1 MKGRFILRRGAQ
13 NREDTMIEIPDHTK
27 RLVAYKSG
35 KPISELAREKDLARI
50 VKLASNENP
59 IGPSPKAIEALERT
73 SCELNRYTDP
83 GSTDLVE
90 RMSQLIGKK
99 PDQIIFGHGTDALLA
114 YIISAFTHEEEEVLT
129 SSATFIGIYVSVN
142 KFGRTLRTVPH
153 KNYGYD
159 LEALAK
165 AVTKETRIIYLAN
178 PNNPTGTMFDK
189 ASFERFMAQVPNNIL
204 VILDEAYSAYAEE
217 HEGYPDGL
225 KYDYENLLVT
235 RTLSKVFGL
244 AGLRIGYCTGPAYL
258 IHELYKV
265 KLPFEP
271 NRLAQVA
278 ALAAL
283 DDKEFLAR
291 TIETNRESLR
301 MFRESFERLG
311 IEYVPTAA
319 NFYLM
324 LFATEAIATAFY
336 EGCLDHGLI
345 VRPVKPFGL
354 PNGIRINSGTEEET
368 RFAID
373 VIEKVHA
380 QVAKPSALA
389 TK

>member
-1 MKGRFILRRGAQ
+1 
-13 NREDTMIEIPDHTK
+13 MIEIPDHTR
-27 RLVAYKSG
+27 RLKAYKSG
-35 KPISELAREKDLARI
+35 KPISELAREKDLPRI

-83 GSTDLVE
+83 ASTDLVE
-90 RMSQLIGKK
+90 KMSGLIGKK

-114 YIISAFTHEEEEVLT
+114 YIVNAFTHENDEVLT
-129 SSATFIGIYVSVN
+129 SSATFIGIYVSIN
-142 KFGRTLRTVPH
+142 KLGRTLRTVPH
-153 KNYGYD
+153 KNYAYD
-159 LEALAK
+159 LDALAD
-165 AVTKETRIIYLAN
+165 AVTGDTRVVYLAN
-178 PNNPTGTMFDK
+178 PNNPTGTMFDMI
-189 ASFERFMAQVPNNIL
+189 AFERFMDRVPDNIL

-283 DDKEFLAR
+283 DDRKFLA
-291 TIETNRESLR
+291 ETLKVNRISLQ
-301 MFRESFERLG
+301 MFRECFERLG
-311 IEYVPTAA
+311 IDYVPTAA

-324 LFATEAIATAFY
+324 LFATEETAAAFY
-336 EGCLDHGLI
+336 EGCLDYGLI

-354 PNGIRINSGTEEET
+354 PTGVRINSGTEEET

-380 QVAKPSALA
+380 HVVKPSALA
-389 TK
+389 TR

>member
-1 MKGRFILRRGAQ
+1 
-13 NREDTMIEIPDHTK
+13 MIEIPDHTK
-27 RLVAYKSG
+27 RLKAYKSG
-35 KPISELAREKDLARI
+35 KPISELAREKDLPRI

-59 IGPSPKAIEALERT
+59 LGPSPKAIEALERT

-83 GSTDLVE
+83 ASTDLVDK
-90 RMSQLIGKK
+90 MSHLIGKRA
-99 PDQIIFGHGTDALLA
+99 DQIIFGHGTDALLA
-114 YIISAFTHEEEEVLT
+114 YIINAFTHEHEEVLT

-142 KFGRTLRTVPH
+142 KQARTLRTVPH
-153 KNYGYD
+153 KNYGFD
-159 LEALAK
+159 LDALAD
-165 AVTKETRIIYLAN
+165 AITEHTKVIYLAN
-178 PNNPTGTMFDK
+178 PNNPTGTMFD
-189 ASFERFMAQVPNNIL
+189 ARSFERFMVRVPGHIL

-217 HEGYPDGL
+217 HDGYPDGL
-225 KYDYENLLVT
+225 RYDYDNLLVT

-283 DDKEFLAR
+283 DDKEFLTR
-291 TIETNRESLR
+291 TIETNRISLA
-301 MFRESFERLG
+301 MLRECFERLG

-324 LFATEAIATAFY
+324 LFSGEAMATAFY
-336 EGCLDHGLI
+336 EGCLEHGLI

-354 PNGIRINSGTEEET
+354 PNGIRINSGTEDET
-368 RFAID
+368 KFAIE

-380 QVAKPSALA
+380 RVVKPSAMA
-389 TK
+389 TR

>member
-1 MKGRFILRRGAQ
+1 MKGRFILRQGAQ
-13 NREDTMIEIPDHTK
+13 NRERTMIEIPDHTR
-27 RLVAYKSG
+27 RLKAYKSG
-35 KPISELAREKDLARI
+35 KPISELAREKDLSRI

-83 GSTDLVE
+83 ASTDLVE
-90 RMSQLIGKK
+90 KMSHLIGKK
-99 PDQIIFGHGTDALLA
+99 ADQIIFGHGTDSLLA
-114 YIISAFTHEEEEVLT
+114 YIITAFTHEHEEVLT
-129 SSATFIGIYVSVN
+129 MSATFIGIYVSVN
-142 KFGRTLRTVPH
+142 KLGRKLRTVPH
-153 KNYGYD
+153 KDYGYD
-159 LEALAK
+159 LEALAG
-165 AVTKETRIIYLAN
+165 AVTGDTRIIYLAN
-178 PNNPTGTMFDK
+178 PNNPTGTMFDTE
-189 ASFERFMAQVPNNIL
+189 AFELFMARVPNNVL
-204 VILDEAYSAYAEE
+204 VILDEAYSAYADEF
-217 HEGYPDGL
+217 EGHPDGL
-225 KYDYENLLVT
+225 QYDYENLLVT

-283 DDKEFLAR
+283 DDKEFLAQ
-291 TIETNRESLR
+291 TIETNRLSLG
-301 MFRESFERLG
+301 MFRDCFERLE
-311 IEYVPTAA
+311 IKYVPTAA

-324 LFATEAIATAFY
+324 LFASEEIATAFY

-373 VIEKVHA
+373 VIEKVHD
-380 QVAKPSALA
+380 QVVKPSMTAA
-389 TK
+389 G

>member
-1 MKGRFILRRGAQ
+1 MVK
-13 NREDTMIEIPDHTK
+13 IPKHTA
-27 RLVAYKSG
+27 RLTAYKSG

-73 SCELNRYTDP
+73 AAELNRYTDP

-90 RMSQLIGKK
+90 KMAQLIGKQ
-99 PDQIIFGHGTDALLA
+99 PEQIIFGHGTDALLE
-114 YIISAFTHEEEEVLT
+114 YIVNGLTEYRDEILT
-129 SSATFIGIYVSVN
+129 SEGTFIGIYVNIN
-142 KFGRTLRTVPH
+142 KLSRTLKTVPH
-153 KNYGYD
+153 KNYHYD
-159 LEALAK
+159 LDALAD
-165 AVTKETRIIYLAN
+165 AISDQTRMVYLAN
-178 PNNPTGTMFDK
+178 PNNPTGSMFTRDEFE
-189 ASFERFMAQVPNNIL
+189 SFMTRVPRDVL
-204 VILDEAYSAYAEE
+204 VVLDEAYSTYAAETP
-217 HEGYPDGL
+217 GYPDGL
-225 KYDYENLLVT
+225 DYDYDNLIVT
-235 RTLSKVFGL
+235 RTLSKVYGL
-244 AGLRIGYCTGPAYL
+244 AGLRIGYAVGPPYL

-271 NRLAQVA
+271 NKLAQVA

-283 DDKEFLAR
+283 DDKEFLDK
-291 TIETNRESLR
+291 TLETNRKSLR
-301 MFRESFERLG
+301 RFRDCFDRLG

-324 LFATEAIATAFY
+324 LFPSESIASQFY

-345 VRPVKPFGL
+345 VRPVKPFGI
-354 PNGIRINSGTEEET
+354 PHGVRINSGTDEET
-368 RFAID
+368 SFAIT

-380 QVAKPSALA
+380 RVLNPTELA